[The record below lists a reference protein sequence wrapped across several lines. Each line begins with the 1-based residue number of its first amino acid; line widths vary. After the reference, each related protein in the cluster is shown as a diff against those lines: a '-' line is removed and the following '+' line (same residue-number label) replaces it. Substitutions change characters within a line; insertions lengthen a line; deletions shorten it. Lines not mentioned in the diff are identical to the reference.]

1 MDILD
6 EIDAALQE
14 KRSKWNYTPMRE
26 KSETDA
32 IIDELLREFSPG
44 SSYQSRSRQSYSGK
58 SQAVKTA
65 EPARETYTEKRTAPV
80 NEERQERF
88 EYNNAVRNQKKP
100 ETHLKSTSNFYVPP
114 AEDDDEEFNQY
125 VAEKYSSAGYD
136 DDGYDD
142 SDEYY
147 DEYEE
152 DYDEDYPEES
162 GNGKS
167 GGDFESFME
176 SENDGERGDLPNYS
190 VSGIIKTI
198 LKILVLAVFGA
209 FAVVGIINTASI
221 GYNKFSKEANPVSES
236 DSLKKELQ
244 SVIYP
249 LIVTETKDF
258 ADVSELT
265 DEEFVNIGIWELV
278 INGDKSVFKDKET
291 DEYLLPQEQMT
302 YIVEKLFGEEVKFSH
317 TSSGIGDTAITYDK
331 KNKQYIIPEDTDLY
345 TYYPV
350 VTDIAEAGDTYTVY
364 ADCYTSSPSWN
375 SGKSDPSKRVMITLD
390 KTAEYYNIVS
400 LKSIPVE

>member
-6 EIDAALQE
+6 EIDAALHE

-44 SSYQSRSRQSYSGK
+44 NSSQNKSRQAYSPK
-58 SQAVKTA
+58 PQAVKT
-65 EPARETYTEKRTAPV
+65 EPKPQV
-80 NEERQERF
+80 NEERKERL
-88 EYNNAVRNQKKP
+88 EYNNAVKNQSG
-100 ETHLKSTSNFYVPP
+100 THLKSNSDFFVPQ
-114 AEDDDEEFNQY
+114 AEDDDDEFNQY
-125 VAEKYSSAGYD
+125 VAERYAAKYAEDENY
-136 DDGYDD
+136 
-142 SDEYY
+142 SDEYDDEY
-147 DEYEE
+147 EAEYEE
-152 DYDEDYPEES
+152 DYDEEYPEET
-162 GNGKS
+162 GNGMS
-167 GGDFESFME
+167 DGDFESFME

-190 VSGIIKTI
+190 VSGIIKTV

-221 GYNKFSKEANPVSES
+221 GYNKFSKTANSASET

-258 ADVSELT
+258 ADISELT
-265 DEEFVNIGIWELV
+265 DEELVNIGVWEVV
-278 INGDKSVFKDKET
+278 INGEKSIFKDEESG
-291 DEYLLPQEQMT
+291 EYLLPQDQMN
-302 YIVEKLFGEEVKFSH
+302 YIVEKLFGEDVKFSH

-345 TYYPV
+345 TYSPV

-375 SGKSDPSKRVMITLD
+375 SGKSDPSKRVMVTLN

>member
-6 EIDAALQE
+6 EIDAALHE

-32 IIDELLREFSPG
+32 IIDELLREFSSG
-44 SSYQSRSRQSYSGK
+44 SSARGNSRQGYSGK
-58 SQAVKTA
+58 SQAVRTA
-65 EPARETYTEKRTAPV
+65 EPANDEQK
-80 NEERQERF
+80 ERF
-88 EYNNAVRNQKKP
+88 EYNNALKDEKKSG
-100 ETHLKSTSNFYVPP
+100 THKSAGRDLYAPP
-114 AEDDDEEFNQY
+114 AEDDNDDFNRY
-125 VAEKYSSAGYD
+125 IAEKYASSEYEDDEYD
-136 DDGYDD
+136 G
-142 SDEYY
+142 DEYY
-147 DEYEE
+147 DDYEE
-152 DYDEDYPEES
+152 EYDEDYSGEF
-162 GNGKS
+162 GNGDS

-190 VSGIIKTI
+190 VSGLIKII

-209 FAVVGIINTASI
+209 FAVVGIINTAST
-221 GYNKFSKEANPVSES
+221 GYNKLIGSDNSAAES

-249 LIVTETKDF
+249 LIVTETKEF

-265 DEEFVNIGIWELV
+265 DEELVNIGIWEVV
-278 INGDKSVFKDKET
+278 INGDKSVFKDSDS

-302 YIVEKLFGEEVKFSH
+302 YIIEKLFGEDLKFSH
-317 TSSGIGDTAITYDK
+317 TTSGVGGIAITYDK
-331 KNKQYIIPEDTDLY
+331 EGKQYIIPDDTDLY

-350 VTDIAEAGDTYTVY
+350 VTDVAEAGDTYTVY

-375 SGKSDPSKRVMITLD
+375 SGKSDPSKRVMITLN
-390 KTAEYYNIVS
+390 KTSDYYNIVS
-400 LKSIPVE
+400 LKVIPVE

>member
-6 EIDAALQE
+6 EIDAALHE

-44 SSYQSRSRQSYSGK
+44 NSSQSRYSPK
-58 SQAVKTA
+58 PQAVKT
-65 EPARETYTEKRTAPV
+65 EPKPQV
-80 NEERQERF
+80 NEERRERL
-88 EYNNAVRNQKKP
+88 EYNNAVSSQTRP
-100 ETHLKSTSNFYVPP
+100 ETYTGGRRDSYAPP
-114 AEDDDEEFNQY
+114 AEDDNDQFNQY
-125 VAEKYSSAGYD
+125 VAERYAQTEYED
-136 DDGYDD
+136 DEYDD
-142 SDEYY
+142 SEEYD
-147 DEYEE
+147 DEYED
-152 DYDEDYPEES
+152 DYDEDYPEENE
-162 GNGKS
+162 NGKS

-190 VSGIIKTI
+190 VSAIIKTV

-209 FAVVGIINTASI
+209 FAVVGIINTVST
-221 GYNKFSKEANPVSES
+221 GYNKFSKSASSVSES

-258 ADVSELT
+258 AAVSELN
-265 DEEFVNIGIWELV
+265 DEELVNIGVWEVV
-278 INGDKSVFKDKET
+278 INGEKSVFKDEESG
-291 DEYLLPQEQMT
+291 EYLLPQDQMN
-302 YIVEKLFGEEVKFSH
+302 YIIAKLFGEDVKFSH
-317 TSSGIGDTAITYDK
+317 TSSGMGNTAITYDK

-375 SGKSDPSKRVMITLD
+375 SGKSDPSKRVMITLN

>member
-6 EIDAALQE
+6 EIDAALHE

-44 SSYQSRSRQSYSGK
+44 SSSQSTGRQAYSGK
-58 SQAVKTA
+58 PQAVKTA
-65 EPARETYTEKRTAPV
+65 EPARRAYAQSPV
-80 NEERQERF
+80 NEERRERL
-88 EYNNAVRNQKKP
+88 EYNNAVKNQP
-100 ETHLKSTSNFYVPP
+100 EAHRDSYAPP
-114 AEDDDEEFNQY
+114 AEDDNDRFNQY
-125 VAEKYSSAGYD
+125 VADRYAAAEYED
-136 DDGYDD
+136 DEYDD

-147 DEYEE
+147 DDYEE

-162 GNGKS
+162 GNGRS
-167 GGDFESFME
+167 DGDFESFME
-176 SENDGERGDLPNYS
+176 SENDGEKGDLPNYP
-190 VSGIIKTI
+190 VSGLIKTI

-209 FAVVGIINTASI
+209 FAVVGIINTVST
-221 GYNKFSKEANPVSES
+221 GYNKFSKSANSASET

-249 LIVTETKDF
+249 LIVTETKEF
-258 ADVSELT
+258 ADVSEMT
-265 DEEFVNIGIWELV
+265 DEELVNIGIWELV
-278 INGDKSVFKDKET
+278 INGDKSVFKDEET
-291 DEYLLPQEQMT
+291 GEYLLPQDQMT
-302 YIVEKLFGEEVKFSH
+302 YIVEKLFGEDVKFSH
-317 TSSGIGDTAITYDK
+317 TTSGIGDVAITYDK

-350 VTDIAEAGDTYTVY
+350 VTDIAEAGDSYTVY

-375 SGKSDPSKRVMITLD
+375 SGKSDPSKRVMITLN